1 MDLFTI
7 LERESCSVDVKVK
20 GKHEVLQALAALAV
34 KSGKL
39 DAFDQQLIYEAL
51 KQREDQGSTGFG
63 GGVALPHI
71 RLKGLKDF
79 VLFIAVSP
87 RGVDFDAMDKKK
99 VHIFFV
105 IIAPEEKVSEHVQV
119 LAAVSRSLSTGSL
132 KKELLASHTPG
143 VLYETFLRHVQKTQE
158 SSSSKRKMKLM
169 FVILYFDEF
178 LYHILE
184 YFIQEGIDGA
194 TIIES
199 SGMGEYISSIPL
211 FATFIGFMNER
222 RNHSKTIIA
231 LIPEDRE
238 QEIISG
244 IEEISGDLDKKDGAM
259 VITLDASFYKG
270 SMRMM

>member
-1 MDLFTI
+1 MDLFSI
-7 LERESCSVDVKVK
+7 LERECCSVDVKA
-20 GKHEVLQALAALAV
+20 KHKDEVLRSLASLAV
-34 KSGKL
+34 KSEKL
-39 DAFDQQLIYEAL
+39 INFDEDALYQAL
-51 KQREDQGSTGFG
+51 KERENQGSTGFG
-63 GGVALPHI
+63 NGVALPHTRI
-71 RLKGLKDF
+71 KGLDDF
-79 VLFIAVSP
+79 VLFIAVVP

-99 VHIFFV
+99 VFVFFV

-119 LAAVSRSLSTGSL
+119 LAAVSRALSVGTL

-143 VLYETFLRHVQKTQE
+143 VLYETFLRHVQQTQD
-158 SSSSKRKMKLM
+158 SSSTKRKMKLM

-231 LIPEDRE
+231 LIPEDR
-238 QEIISG
+238 
-244 IEEISGDLDKKDGAM
+244 
-259 VITLDASFYKG
+259 
-270 SMRMM
+270 